1 MHLGIWNQ
9 TSPFWF
15 SLILLFSQFDL
26 VPIGIGSS
34 ILNKYKLFFTSNRA
48 YLICRKLKFLN
59 SKICNCE
66 SKTDDSYSHV
76 QKEPYD
82 YATMVLCFFFF
93 SLKILICIFSMP
105 LSPIDA
111 FFSFYFFFFF
121 WLSLFLLGL
130 PLSSAFSL
138 LSLCPPTPFSQ
149 FLLSNLETYSNSNIS
164 N

>member
-76 QKEPYD
+76 QKEPYN

-105 LSPIDA
+105 LSPIML
-111 FFSFYFFFFF
+111 F
-121 WLSLFLLGL
+121 SLFIFSSSSDCLSSSSVFPFL
-130 PLSSAFSL
+130 PLS
-138 LSLCPPTPFSQ
+138 LCYHYVLPLPFLNFCYQ
-149 FLLSNLETYSNSNIS
+149 I
-164 N
+164 